1 MSAMKLLKKA
11 NFNYPVVLVILGAFL
26 TSTSLPWALQT
37 LAWTFSDNWN
47 KPGNAMPLLMVFII
61 PLAIVSWLGLAFG
74 ITALVAG
81 LYKALRVPIPESLS
95 DLTRNKILNRNI
107 LIFLILSATVLYNL
121 NVEMPATTFVLLT
134 LLELVTLSFAAYFS
148 YKTHDK
154 TLYMAWGAAIL
165 LLLILTFVPYW
176 TKLLVSLRFLLG

>member
-1 MSAMKLLKKA
+1 MSALKLLKKA
-11 NFNYPVVLVILGAFL
+11 NSNYPVVLVILGAFL
-26 TSTSLPWALQT
+26 ISTSLPWAIQT
-37 LAWTFSDNWN
+37 FAWTFSDNWN

-61 PLAIVSWLGLAFG
+61 PLAIISWTGLAFG

-107 LIFLILSATVLYNL
+107 LIFLILTVAVLYNL
-121 NVEMPATTFVLLT
+121 GIGTPPTIFVLLN
-134 LLELVTLSFAAYFS
+134 LLELLTLSFAAYFT

-165 LLLILTFVPYW
+165 LLLLLTFVPF
-176 TKLLVSLRFLLG
+176 SRFLLG

>member
-11 NFNYPVVLVILGAFL
+11 NSNYPVVLVILGAFL
-26 TSTSLPWALQT
+26 ISASLPWALQT
-37 LAWTFSDNWN
+37 FAWTFSDNWN

-61 PLAIVSWLGLAFG
+61 PLAIVSWTGLAFG

-121 NVEMPATTFVLLT
+121 GIGTPPTIFVLLN
-134 LLELVTLSFAAYFS
+134 LLELVTLSFAAYFT

-165 LLLILTFVPYW
+165 LLLILTFVPF
-176 TKLLVSLRFLLG
+176 LRFLLG

>member
-1 MSAMKLLKKA
+1 
-11 NFNYPVVLVILGAFL
+11 
-26 TSTSLPWALQT
+26 
-37 LAWTFSDNWN
+37 
-47 KPGNAMPLLMVFII
+47 MPLLMVFII
-61 PLAIVSWLGLAFG
+61 PLAIVSWTGLAFG

-107 LIFLILSATVLYNL
+107 LIFLILSVAVLYNL
-121 NVEMPATTFVLLT
+121 GIGTPPTIFVLLN
-134 LLELVTLSFAAYFS
+134 LLELVTLSFAAYFI